1 MEQTPQQ
8 KLTLRTAATT
18 SPNIS
23 EGEAGQ
29 KTILWVREKYAE
41 RIGRNCTN
49 IFLKMEESWS
59 QTMLK
64 LEADWANRE
73 LAITKMKLETKKMI
87 AKEKTN
93 NEAGREFAMMKLKLE
108 TRERIA
114 KKKRESEEIIAT
126 QNIISF
132 QLEIRS

>member
-1 MEQTPQQ
+1 
-8 KLTLRTAATT
+8 
-18 SPNIS
+18 
-23 EGEAGQ
+23 
-29 KTILWVREKYAE
+29 
-41 RIGRNCTN
+41 
-49 IFLKMEESWS
+49 
-59 QTMLK
+59 MLK

-114 KKKRESEEIIAT
+114 NKKRESEEIIAT